1 MLAEHP
7 EIMDRLRKEILDTVG
22 SSKMPVYDD
31 LRGMKYMRA
40 FINGVLI
47 RFNSGYPILNHILQ
61 KH

>member
-7 EIMDRLRKEILDTVG
+7 EIVDRLRKEILDTVG
-22 SSKMPVYDD
+22 SSKMPTYDD

-47 RFNSGYPILNHILQ
+47 CFSSGFPIPNDTM
-61 KH
+61 